1 MAMIVVTV
9 VAMLGAG
16 YLQVTSA
23 LARRQFNA
31 IDNQL
36 AFYLAEAGLAESF
49 QPVRMG
55 RSVQIGS
62 ETDPAMF
69 GQGLLWVDV
78 LELADGNVRLD
89 STGLVGSG
97 RATLSFVLE
106 PVEFDLGFFGDE
118 DLIVDN
124 VFLTDGWDPAA
135 GSYTEQVGLET
146 IEIDKS
152 YPFLHVM
159 KEDNILFYEGTFY
172 RYVGPEKGSVQY
184 DASVPYAS
192 LVGMSGSS
200 NYGLDPGDFT
210 DADWKEDYVPG
221 RSDAWALAGNDDD
234 DYEGPLVCEIDFVRA
249 YFAGLDANPPPAE
262 EGGDSGPESELGVT
276 TGQGALL
283 GSNGDVHFTL
293 PTGEVA
299 EIWGDVRPGPDG
311 SVTGLD
317 SVTIDGATGSRAT
330 QVELPVVTVPEV
342 TMSAAVRHDDLL
354 PMLIPQGESGHT
366 RIEVAAG
373 AELVIR
379 GPATVVIGE
388 LVLEPGAHLELD
400 TRAGE
405 VALFVTDELDLQGGS
420 TVATS
425 GVEPDETTVQV
436 SSTANDPLNP
446 AVTLDATSQFYG
458 TVYAPDTDVRIGS
471 NFEIFGGVIARRL
484 DISAGARLHFDS
496 SGGDGR
502 NRPRIIGWRV
512 IEVPAAARRRGDPFR
527 LLGVDPTNAAVLADA
542 HDLGNVTMDL
552 DYIDLAGVERS
563 YVGSEDLFNWDD
575 VESVVKVEREALRP
589 KEVPDDAPP
598 ADEPPAEPEEEV
610 RPGVL
615 DAIASMDESD
625 LRDFL
630 LANLPLSDA
639 ELEAALATDKLGTL
653 HTALVLGGSSPLSVE
668 MLRTAATGTTQ
679 LDATGLG
686 ALLLLNSPLPE
697 DVLQSVADDDGT
709 LVTDF
714 FKTKILGAN

>member
-1 MAMIVVTV
+1 MRTGHLKGHAQRR
-9 VAMLGAG
+9 GA
-16 YLQVTSA
+16 A
-23 LARRQFNA
+23 LAKRQSSA

-49 QPVRMG
+49 QAVRMG
-55 RSVQIGS
+55 RSGQVGS
-62 ETDPAMF
+62 ETQPAMY
-69 GQGLLWVDV
+69 GQGRLWVDV
-78 LELADGNVRLD
+78 LELADGNVHLD
-89 STGLVGSG
+89 STGPMGDG

-106 PVEFDLGFFGDE
+106 PVELELGFFAHD
-118 DLIVDN
+118 DLMINGVI
-124 VFLTDGWDPAA
+124 LTDGWDSDLGSYADAA
-135 GSYTEQVGLET
+135 GELPRVSIGP
-146 IEIDKS
+146 DD
-152 YPFLHVM
+152 PHH
-159 KEDNILFYEGTFY
+159 DNVDINVVWIGDWFYDYDYREGEY
-172 RYVGPEKGSVQY
+172 YYYVDRVARDPIVWTA
-184 DASVPYAS
+184 DA
-192 LVGMSGSS
+192 
-200 NYGLDPGDFT
+200 
-210 DADWKEDYVPG
+210 
-221 RSDAWALAGNDDD
+221 
-234 DYEGPLVCEIDFVRA
+234 RA
-249 YFAGLDANPPPAE
+249 YFDAKAAKQGSVESP
-262 EGGDSGPESELGVT
+262 GGT
-276 TGQGALL
+276 TGALGPTTGEGAML

-496 SGGDGR
+496 SGGAGL

-512 IEVPAAARRRGDPFR
+512 IEVPAAVKRRGDPFR